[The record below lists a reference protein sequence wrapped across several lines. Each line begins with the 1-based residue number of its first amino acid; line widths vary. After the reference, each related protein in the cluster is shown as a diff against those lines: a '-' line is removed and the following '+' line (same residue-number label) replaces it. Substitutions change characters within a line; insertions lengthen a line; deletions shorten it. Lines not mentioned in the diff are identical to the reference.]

1 MRYLVNRLFLTIG
14 LAAMAILPV
23 VAQEPSPTPKQVTI
37 QSVSL
42 ESASMPGS
50 SRAWTKVVTH
60 FQSAPRWADGVVFSY
75 TVLLGAMDQFRVLP
89 GVVRYANVKGGNNRA
104 VMYISP
110 NTAERFGP
118 PIAARVKAFY
128 KDEMADDFLF
138 KTQAA
143 LPSNWENQYNK
154 YPGLLL
160 TVINTPWVISDYS
173 ASPDIFAT
181 Q

>member
-1 MRYLVNRLFLTIG
+1 MRYLVSRFILT
-14 LAAMAILPV
+14 AAFVAISILPAL
-23 VAQEPSPTPKQVTI
+23 AQEPSPTPKQINI
-37 QSVSL
+37 QSVSI
-42 ESASMPGS
+42 ESGSMPGS

-75 TVLLGAMDQFRVLP
+75 TVLLGAMDQYRVLP
-89 GVVRYANVKGGNNRA
+89 GIVRYANVKAGSNRA

-128 KDEMADDFLF
+128 KDEMADDFLY
-138 KTQAA
+138 KSQTA
-143 LPSNWENQYNK
+143 LPSNWESQYNK